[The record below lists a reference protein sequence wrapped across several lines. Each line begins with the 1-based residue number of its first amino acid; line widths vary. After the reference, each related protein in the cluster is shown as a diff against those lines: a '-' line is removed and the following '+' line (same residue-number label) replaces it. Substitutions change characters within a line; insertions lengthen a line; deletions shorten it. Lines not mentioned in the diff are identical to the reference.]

1 VKIFSAVILS
11 GAAAVLA
18 TSAFAQAPTAAQAPA
33 AAVEKTGKHEH
44 HAWHHKGPSLA
55 RLDANMDGAID
66 LAEFANMDR
75 LKKADANGDGT
86 LSQEEITAM
95 VQKAM
100 IERKVD
106 RATRRL
112 DINGDGT
119 VTLAE
124 IEKQKA
130 KRFAIMDRNDDGK
143 IEKAEL
149 RPWKRGMEHKAD

>member
-1 VKIFSAVILS
+1 MKIFISVILS
-11 GAAAVLA
+11 GAAAILA

-44 HAWHHKGPSLA
+44 HAWHHKGPGFA
-55 RLDANMDGAID
+55 RLDANKDGAVD
-66 LAEFANMDR
+66 LAEFTNMDR
-75 LKKADANGDGT
+75 LKKADANGDGI
-86 LSQEEITAM
+86 LSQDEITAM
-95 VQKAM
+95 IEKA
-100 IERKVD
+100 ILERKVE

-112 DINGDGT
+112 DIDGDGT

-130 KRFAIMDRNDDGK
+130 KRFALMDRNDDGK